1 MELDD
6 FKNSLNVESNEEA
19 QHLTPKI
26 IDQMIERK
34 YYSKMKRIAYAEYIG
49 VAICLLAATFIGL
62 NFYKLD
68 TSFLK
73 ATGIVSIFTL
83 LIISIISLVSLWAF
97 NNIRDVNKPFVET
110 LKTFATHKL
119 RFYKLQKV
127 NVVLSYLLLVTIII
141 LISKLFNDIDV
152 TGNKYFWIFSFTFGY
167 IFLLFYS
174 RWVMKYYKK
183 TLLQTEELLKELSAL

>member
-6 FKNSLNVESNEEA
+6 FKNSLNRESNEEA

-34 YYSKMKRIAYAEYIG
+34 YYSKMKRIAYPEYIG

-68 TSFLK
+68 TPFLK
-73 ATGIVSIFTL
+73 GVGIVSIFTL
-83 LIISIISLVSLWAF
+83 LIISIISLVSLRTF
-97 NNIRDVNKPFVET
+97 NNIKDVNKPFVET

-127 NVVLSYLLLVTIII
+127 NVVLSYLLLVTIIV
-141 LISKLFNDIDV
+141 LISKLFNGIDV

-183 TLLQTEELLKELSAL
+183 TLMQTEELLKELSAL

>member
-6 FKNSLNVESNEEA
+6 FKNSLNKERNAEA

-34 YYSKMKRIAYAEYIG
+34 YYSKMKRIAYPEYIG

-68 TSFLK
+68 TPFLK
-73 ATGIVSIFTL
+73 GVGIVSIFTL
-83 LIISIISLVSLWAF
+83 LIISIISLVSLRTF
-97 NNIRDVNKPFVET
+97 NNIKDVNKPFVET

-141 LISKLFNDIDV
+141 LISKLFNGIDV

-183 TLLQTEELLKELSAL
+183 TLMQLEELLKELSA

>member
-6 FKNSLNVESNEEA
+6 FKNSLNRESNEEA

-34 YYSKMKRIAYAEYIG
+34 YYSKMKRIAYPEYIG

-68 TSFLK
+68 TPFLK
-73 ATGIVSIFTL
+73 GVGIVSIFTL
-83 LIISIISLVSLWAF
+83 LIISIISLVSLRTF
-97 NNIRDVNKPFVET
+97 NNIKDVNKPFVET

-141 LISKLFNDIDV
+141 LISKLFNGIDV

-183 TLLQTEELLKELSAL
+183 TLMQTEELLKELSAL

>member
-6 FKNSLNVESNEEA
+6 FKNSLNKERNAEA

-34 YYSKMKRIAYAEYIG
+34 YYSKMKRIAYPEYIG

-68 TSFLK
+68 TPFLK
-73 ATGIVSIFTL
+73 GVGIVSIFTL
-83 LIISIISLVSLWAF
+83 LIISIISLVSLRTF
-97 NNIRDVNKPFVET
+97 NNIKDVNKPFVET

-141 LISKLFNDIDV
+141 LISKFFNGIDV
-152 TGNKYFWIFSFTFGY
+152 TSNKYFWIFSFTFGY

-174 RWVMKYYKK
+174 RWVMKSYKK
-183 TLLQTEELLKELSAL
+183 TLMQTEELLKELSAL

>member
-6 FKNSLNVESNEEA
+6 FKNSLNRESNEEA

-34 YYSKMKRIAYAEYIG
+34 YYSKMKRIAYPEYIG

-68 TSFLK
+68 TPFLK
-73 ATGIVSIFTL
+73 GVGIVSIFTL
-83 LIISIISLVSLWAF
+83 LIISIISLVSLRTF
-97 NNIRDVNKPFVET
+97 NNIKDVNKPFVET

-141 LISKLFNDIDV
+141 LISKLFNGIDV

-174 RWVMKYYKK
+174 RWVMKSYKK
-183 TLLQTEELLKELSAL
+183 TLMQTEELLKELSAL

>member
-6 FKNSLNVESNEEA
+6 FKNSLNRESNEEA

-34 YYSKMKRIAYAEYIG
+34 YYSKMKRIAYPEYIG

-68 TSFLK
+68 TPFLK
-73 ATGIVSIFTL
+73 GIGIVSIFTL
-83 LIISIISLVSLWAF
+83 LIISIISLVSLRTF
-97 NNIRDVNKPFVET
+97 NNIKDVNKPFVET

-141 LISKLFNDIDV
+141 LISKFFNGIDV
-152 TGNKYFWIFSFTFGY
+152 TSNKYFWIFSFTFGY

-174 RWVMKYYKK
+174 RWVMKSYKK
-183 TLLQTEELLKELSAL
+183 TLMQTEELLKELSAL

>member
-6 FKNSLNVESNEEA
+6 FKNSLNRESNEEA

-34 YYSKMKRIAYAEYIG
+34 YYSKMKRIAYPEYIG

-68 TSFLK
+68 TPFLK
-73 ATGIVSIFTL
+73 GIGIVSIFTL
-83 LIISIISLVSLWAF
+83 LIISIISLVSLRTF
-97 NNIRDVNKPFVET
+97 NNIKDVNKPFVET

-141 LISKLFNDIDV
+141 LISKLFNGIDV

-183 TLLQTEELLKELSAL
+183 TLMQTEELLKELSAL

>member
-6 FKNSLNVESNEEA
+6 FKNSLNRESNEEA

-34 YYSKMKRIAYAEYIG
+34 YYSKMKRIAYPEYIG

-68 TSFLK
+68 TPFLK

-83 LIISIISLVSLWAF
+83 LIISIISLVSLRAF

-127 NVVLSYLLLVTIII
+127 NVVLSYLLLVTIIV
-141 LISKLFNDIDV
+141 LISKLFNGIDV

>member
-6 FKNSLNVESNEEA
+6 FKNSLNRESNEEA

-34 YYSKMKRIAYAEYIG
+34 YYSKMKRIAYPEYIG

-68 TSFLK
+68 TPFLK
-73 ATGIVSIFTL
+73 GTGIVSIFTL
-83 LIISIISLVSLWAF
+83 LIISIISLVSLRAF

-127 NVVLSYLLLVTIII
+127 NVVLSYLLLVTIIV
-141 LISKLFNDIDV
+141 LISKLFNGIDV